1 MRPHSIR
8 GIALHSA
15 GVVAQLDANQSR
27 HRRDYVVHDT
37 VTAAFVWNPQVAT
50 KPETGGPE
58 PFTDGTPATQEFLGS
73 RKRYQYSNHAETRKQ
88 RPR

>member
-1 MRPHSIR
+1 MRPHAIR
-8 GIALHSA
+8 GIAFHSA

-27 HRRDYVVHDT
+27 GGRDYIVHDP
-37 VTAAFVWNPQVAT
+37 VTAAFIGNPQVAA

-58 PFTDGTPATQEFLGS
+58 PFTNGTPATQEFLGS
-73 RKRYQYSNHAETRKQ
+73 RKHNQYSNHTEARKQ